1 MRYVRTP
8 NSYLYGLYNHPRLRV
23 SAPPGAGETR
33 PQTLSRQWV
42 TAIGPPSC
50 RCVNRRVVQSIHPC
64 RASRQTGGKPAFE
77 RPPTRSKAHPEG
89 FETPAPGFECRC
101 FFRSATGAE
110 CSHGRPVSAAGFEPA
125 TCSLGGSRS
134 VQLSYADQSSWQC
147 IRQGS
152 NLRPP
157 ARNAGALSAEL
168 RMPVIA
174 RRSGGRMQRS
184 GWGAQESNLE
194 HRDSESS
201 VLPVA
206 PLPSERR
213 GKALWSRALPRNTA
227 RSPGN
232 AKGPDGTGPTGPR

>member
-1 MRYVRTP
+1 M
-8 NSYLYGLYNHPRLRV
+8 
-23 SAPPGAGETR
+23 
-33 PQTLSRQWV
+33 SRRKRGSQRS
-42 TAIGPPSC
+42 TS
-50 RCVNRRVVQSIHPC
+50 
-64 RASRQTGGKPAFE
+64 
-77 RPPTRSKAHPEG
+77 TRS
-89 FETPAPGFECRC
+89 APGFKCRC
-101 FFRSATGAE
+101 FFRWATGAE
-110 CSHGRPVSAAGFEPA
+110 CSNGRPVSAAGFEPA

-213 GKALWSRALPRNTA
+213 GKALWSRALPRKTA

-232 AKGPDGTGPTGPR
+232 AKGPAGTGPTGPR

>member
-1 MRYVRTP
+1 MAIRHR
-8 NSYLYGLYNHPRLRV
+8 
-23 SAPPGAGETR
+23 
-33 PQTLSRQWV
+33 SR
-42 TAIGPPSC
+42 
-50 RCVNRRVVQSIHPC
+50 RCVNRRTVQYIHPC
-64 RASRQTGGKPAFE
+64 RACRKRGAARLRAAADTIQG
-77 RPPTRSKAHPEG
+77 
-89 FETPAPGFECRC
+89 APGGIRNPCPRFECRY
-101 FFRSATGAE
+101 FFRWATGAV
-110 CSHGRPVSAAGFEPA
+110 CFNGRSVSAAGFEPA

-134 VQLSYADQSSWQC
+134 VQLSYADQSSAQC

-174 RRSGGRMQRS
+174 RRSSGHMQRS
-184 GWGAQESNLE
+184 GWGASESNLE

-206 PLPSERR
+206 PLPIECRE
-213 GKALWSRALPRNTA
+213 KALWSRALPRKTA

-232 AKGPDGTGPTGPR
+232 AKGPAGTGPTGPH

>member
-1 MRYVRTP
+1 MTSPV
-8 NSYLYGLYNHPRLRV
+8 
-23 SAPPGAGETR
+23 
-33 PQTLSRQWV
+33 
-42 TAIGPPSC
+42 GPCGSG
-50 RCVNRRVVQSIHPC
+50 
-64 RASRQTGGKPAFE
+64 TE

-89 FETPAPGFECRC
+89 FETSAPGFECRC

-110 CSHGRPVSAAGFEPA
+110 CSNGRPVSAAGFEPA

-134 VQLSYADQSSWQC
+134 VQLSYADQSSAQC

-174 RRSGGRMQRS
+174 RRSGGCMQRS

-213 GKALWSRALPRNTA
+213 GKALRSRALPRKTA

-232 AKGPDGTGPTGPR
+232 AKGPAGTGPTGPR

>member
-1 MRYVRTP
+1 MTNALWRTRDTESRSVVVITVRSAVP
-8 NSYLYGLYNHPRLRV
+8 GRERSV
-23 SAPPGAGETR
+23 SPSPSSWLTGAK
-33 PQTLSRQWV
+33 PSSRRKRGSQRS
-42 TAIGPPSC
+42 TS
-50 RCVNRRVVQSIHPC
+50 
-64 RASRQTGGKPAFE
+64 
-77 RPPTRSKAHPEG
+77 TRS
-89 FETPAPGFECRC
+89 APGFKCRC
-101 FFRSATGAE
+101 FFRWATGAE
-110 CSHGRPVSAAGFEPA
+110 CSNGRPVSAAGFEPA

-213 GKALWSRALPRNTA
+213 GKALWSRAHPRKTA

-232 AKGPDGTGPTGPR
+232 AKGPAGTGPTGPR